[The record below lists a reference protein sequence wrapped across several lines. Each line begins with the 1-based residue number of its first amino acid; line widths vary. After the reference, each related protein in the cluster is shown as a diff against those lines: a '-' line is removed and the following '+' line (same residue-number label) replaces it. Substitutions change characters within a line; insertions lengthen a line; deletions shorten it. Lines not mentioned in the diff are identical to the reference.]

1 MNNNNSN
8 NDPNTIEKCKKV
20 MMSRQ
25 LIPMFSVKDNII
37 DAVNVIPWFIL
48 SIIIL
53 MIILI

>member
-1 MNNNNSN
+1 MNSNN

-25 LIPMFSVKDNII
+25 LIPMFSIKDNII